1 MMEFRVII
9 AGSRAFTDYNLLKNK
24 CDFYLQRKL
33 LDPNTEVIV
42 ISGGASGADTLGEKY
57 AKERNLRV
65 ERYNADWKKYGKSAG
80 YRRNKQ
86 MAEVGNA
93 LIAFRSGYAENKGTD
108 NMINV
113 ARSEK
118 LLVRVVDEDP

>member
-1 MMEFRVII
+1 MEFRVII
-9 AGSRAFTDYNLLKNK
+9 AGSRAFADYNLLKSK

>member
-1 MMEFRVII
+1 MEFRVII

-33 LDPNTEVIV
+33 LDPNIEVIV
-42 ISGGASGADTLGEKY
+42 IRGASGADTLGEKY

>member
-1 MMEFRVII
+1 MEFRVII

>member
-1 MMEFRVII
+1 MEFRVII

-33 LDPNTEVIV
+33 LDPNIEVIV

-57 AKERNLRV
+57 AKERNLRI

>member
-1 MMEFRVII
+1 MEFRVII

-33 LDPNTEVIV
+33 LDPNIEVIV